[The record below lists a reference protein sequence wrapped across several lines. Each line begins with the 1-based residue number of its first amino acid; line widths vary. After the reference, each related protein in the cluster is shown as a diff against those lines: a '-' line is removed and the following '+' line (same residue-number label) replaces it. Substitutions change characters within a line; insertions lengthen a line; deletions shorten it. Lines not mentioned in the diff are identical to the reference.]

1 MEDSSEDKRQ
11 ECQYPQESMR
21 MKCILKYERQAKAR
35 TMKEILH
42 YEIKE
47 QCNYVMMPI

>member
-21 MKCILKYERQAKAR
+21 MKCMLKYEMQATLEQGKRVYA
-35 TMKEILH
+35 MKS
-42 YEIKE
+42 KKK
-47 QCNYVMMPI
+47 CNYAML